1 MVYLVTGGAG
11 FIGSHIAHRLVSDGH
26 TVRVLDNFSGGKH
39 ANLADIRGDIDLI
52 EGDIRDVDTVRHA
65 VRGVEV
71 VFHEAAEPSVPK
83 SIADPATTMDVNV
96 TGTLNLLTAARDAGC
111 RRLVLA
117 STCAVYGDGPE
128 SPKIETLL
136 PAPLSP
142 YAISKLTGEQLCTVF
157 ASAYGF
163 EAVALRYFNVFGPRQ
178 DPNSAYAAAIPRF
191 LVALASGEAPIVF
204 GDGEQSRD
212 FVFVE
217 DVVRANLLAASVPGI
232 AGKTFNVA
240 SGQSVTVNQV
250 LGSLARATGITI
262 PARYVPER
270 SGDIR
275 HSLADVTR
283 TRRDLGFVASG
294 DFDDLLAATVA
305 ATMVPAPFAAA
316 FADAEAAYAVSL
328 V

>member
-1 MVYLVTGGAG
+1 MYLVTGGAG
-11 FIGSHIAHRLVSDGH
+11 FIGSHIAHRLVREGRR
-26 TVRVLDNFSGGKH
+26 VRVLDNFSGGKH
-39 ANLADIRGDIDLI
+39 ANLADIRADIDLI

-65 VRGVEV
+65 VDGVEV
-71 VFHEAAEPSVPK
+71 IFHEAAEPSVPK

-96 TGTLNLLTAARDAGC
+96 TGTLNMLTAARDAGC
-111 RRLVLA
+111 RRFVLA
-117 STCAVYGDGPE
+117 STCAVYGDAPE
-128 SPKIETLL
+128 SPKVESML

-191 LVALASGEAPIVF
+191 LAALAAGNAPTVF

-212 FVFVE
+212 FVYVE
-217 DVVRANLLAASVPGI
+217 DVVKANLLAASVPGI
-232 AGKTFNVA
+232 AGRVFNVA

-250 LGSLARATGITI
+250 LGSLGRATGIDI
-262 PARYVPER
+262 PATYARER
-270 SGDIR
+270 AGDIR
-275 HSLADVTR
+275 HSLADVTLAQR
-283 TRRDLGFVASG
+283 ELGFQAG
-294 DFDDLLAATVA
+294 GQFDDRLAATVA

-316 FADAEAAYAVSL
+316 FAEPAAAGSAA
-328 V
+328 